1 MISLPSDME
10 DAMAG
15 AVVDKT
21 FRGIDRVWDRDFIFV
36 DLCAR
41 GYNGKKWREDKN

>member
-1 MISLPSDME
+1 VLNIILNMISLPSDME

-21 FRGIDRVWDRDFIFV
+21 FRGIDRV
-36 DLCAR
+36 
-41 GYNGKKWREDKN
+41 